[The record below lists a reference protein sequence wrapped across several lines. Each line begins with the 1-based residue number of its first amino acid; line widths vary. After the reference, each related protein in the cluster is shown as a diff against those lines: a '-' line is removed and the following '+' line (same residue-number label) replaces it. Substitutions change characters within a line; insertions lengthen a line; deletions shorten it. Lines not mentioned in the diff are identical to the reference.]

1 MNEDLLR
8 SCRQSNHSLSSIS
21 PTRVISRW
29 SSTSLICSLLSHSSS
44 WPFWPPKQH
53 KQTKR
58 FWYRTQQIHLTPF
71 SGKRRRRLLTWAVL
85 SRMNIRS
92 SSTVSQIYLPL
103 DVDAN
108 EFTRAFAATAP
119 AKALDF
125 ISTLGG
131 QYLPT
136 IEEDQIVSVNKWWT
150 HLKAGGMIVC
160 VAARHL
166 KMEVLYELTERRVC
180 TEYE

>member
-1 MNEDLLR
+1 
-8 SCRQSNHSLSSIS
+8 
-21 PTRVISRW
+21 
-29 SSTSLICSLLSHSSS
+29 
-44 WPFWPPKQH
+44 
-53 KQTKR
+53 
-58 FWYRTQQIHLTPF
+58 
-71 SGKRRRRLLTWAVL
+71 
-85 SRMNIRS
+85 MNIRS

-136 IEEDQIVSVNKWWT
+136 IEEDQIVSVNK
-150 HLKAGGMIVC
+150 
-160 VAARHL
+160 
-166 KMEVLYELTERRVC
+166 
-180 TEYE
+180 